1 MHVMFEAT
9 AGDIS
14 GPRYLKRAQL
24 DAAFNAEK
32 VGLTASARVFRHGTP
47 YFVTAPITALL
58 IERRRVHYCGVAPTP
73 TGFMWFEKKI
83 EQDDGSQLRAIGWAP
98 KGDHIASY
106 WYGWHPKG
114 SAGSSVDLV
123 EASENMNSLLGT
135 AFELM
140 EERITEIA
148 HVRASVPGKLRAIGR
163 RAEEPVRVVQLRAV
177 DHIGAPAG
185 QGSSDT
191 EFNCRWMVRG
201 HPHRYW
207 VGSGDERHMEVRYL
221 KPYVKG
227 PAGAPFKEP
236 QETVFVLGR

>member
-58 IERRRVHYCGVAPTP
+58 IERSRAHYHSEPPTP

-83 EQDDGSQLRAIGWAP
+83 KQDDGGQLRAIAWTYTG
-98 KGDHIASY
+98 GLLSVF
-106 WYGWHPKG
+106 WYGWHPQG
-114 SAGSSVDLV
+114 TDRAADDSGV
-123 EASENMNSLLGT
+123 ELRHLLST
-135 AFELM
+135 AFALM
-140 EERITEIA
+140 EERITEVA

-207 VGSGDERHMEVRYL
+207 VGSGSERHLEVRYL

-227 PAGAPFKEP
+227 PDGAPFKDL